1 MGVGS
6 MSGLYIGISGLQTNN
21 AALQTTAHNL
31 SNLDTD
37 GYSRQQILMRD
48 TLYSTYQYGAV
59 NTMQTGLGTDMSKVR
74 QVRDYFADKQ
84 FRLETG
90 RESFY
95 ESMHEVETEI
105 EKYFGTDVDEQEL
118 QSTMNTFWQAMN
130 ELQKTPDSIVN
141 RETFIQAAQEMVE
154 EAKLVYNQV
163 TTYQENVNE
172 QINSQVK
179 EINDI
184 AKKIH
189 ELNREIIKIEAGGV
203 ESANDLRDERNEML
217 DKLAT
222 YGEIH
227 YTEDGIGCVTVNFEN
242 NTLVAEDRVFKLGTQ
257 QLDDKNKLLTV
268 VWEDHGNMHVYNFKT
283 LPNATSST
291 DVGSLKGLLFARGD
305 FVGNYTHMSEE
316 SIDLSQ
322 FTNRDGSQKYATVAQ
337 MYAGEGYTDYAD
349 YYSQKIAP
357 FMVSNLE
364 AQLDYL
370 MHNIMTTVNDILCPN
385 IESTAA
391 ITATDAQGNLV
402 TIPAGTKILD
412 TENAP
417 IGLGDKGLPGV
428 ELFTRAN
435 QERYTTYTYTDGA
448 GKQQTLYV
456 YNEEDAKDTF
466 SQYTINQVEVND
478 ILIKN
483 PSKMTLSNPDHSN
496 AQDVLN
502 RLLDAW
508 SCEGDYVD
516 TLKTLT
522 PNTLTGYD
530 FQGYYNAMI
539 SDLANIGSS
548 YNNIAENQQMV
559 ANQLDNRRQT
569 VAGTSSDEELSNMI
583 MFQQAYNASSRYINV
598 VSDMLDTLVN
608 RLGRA

>member
-37 GYSRQQILMRD
+37 GYSRQQVLMRD
-48 TLYSTYQYGAV
+48 TLYSIYQHGAV

-74 QVRDYFADKQ
+74 QVRDFFADKQ

-118 QSTMNTFWQAMN
+118 QTTMNTFWQAMN

-154 EAKLVYNQV
+154 EAKLIYNQI

-172 QINSQVK
+172 QIKTQVD
-179 EINDI
+179 EINEY

-189 ELNREIIKIEAGGV
+189 ELNREIIKVEAGGV

-227 YTEDGIGCVTVNFEN
+227 YKEDGIGCVTVNFEN
-242 NTLVAEDRVFKLGTQ
+242 NTLVAEDRIFKLGTQ

-268 VWEDHGNMHVYNFKT
+268 VWEDHGNMHVYNFNT
-283 LPNATSST
+283 LPSATTST

-305 FVGNYTHMSEE
+305 FVGNYTYMSED
-316 SIDLSQ
+316 SIDLSKY
-322 FTNRDGSQKYATVAQ
+322 TNRDGSQKYATVAQ

-349 YYSQKIAP
+349 YYSDKIAP

-364 AQLDYL
+364 TQLDYL

-385 IESTAA
+385 IESTTA
-391 ITATDAQGNLV
+391 ITATDAEGNTV
-402 TIPAGTKILD
+402 TIPAGTMILD

-428 ELFTRAN
+428 ELFARAN
-435 QERYTTYTYTDGA
+435 QERYTTYTYTDA
-448 GKQQTLYV
+448 NGKEQTLYV
-456 YNEEDAKDTF
+456 YNEEDAKDVF
-466 SQYTINQVEVND
+466 SQYTLNQVEVND

-508 SCEGDYVD
+508 GCEGDYVD